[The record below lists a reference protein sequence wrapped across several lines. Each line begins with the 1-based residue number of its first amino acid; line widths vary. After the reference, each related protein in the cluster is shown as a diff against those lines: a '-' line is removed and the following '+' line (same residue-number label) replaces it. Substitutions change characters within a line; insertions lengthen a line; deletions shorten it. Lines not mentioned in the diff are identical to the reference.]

1 MKKSTFLFTNFILAT
16 CLSLA
21 GLTISVNAQEAENA
35 NLGNQFYIGL
45 NLVQV
50 SYREYNATDFGSP
63 DDDMVGT
70 LTQEASPGTLLTIGK
85 ELNEQL
91 SVELGIKNYG
101 ETKVTYKAADPDGNT
116 ATTNLTG
123 SVSSTLIGAKYNF
136 NRQEKFN
143 LYGKVGLE
151 SWENE
156 GKSSSTLILR
166 TGRFP
171 DGSNILS
178 DSNTSTEKGSDIV
191 LAVGIDFLTKIG
203 VFQAELAPRS
213 FKPKEGGEEYLSSN
227 FTLGYHYKF

>member
-1 MKKSTFLFTNFILAT
+1 MKKQTFLFTNFILAV

-21 GLTISVNAQEAENA
+21 GLTLSVNAQETEKA

-45 NLVQV
+45 NLVQT
-50 SYREYNATDFGSP
+50 SYREFTLADFRSP
-63 DDDMVGT
+63 GDVSPT

-101 ETKVTYKAADPDGNT
+101 EDKLTYKATNSGGDSFVST
-116 ATTNLTG
+116 STT

-151 SWENE
+151 SWETE
-156 GKSSSTLILR
+156 GKASLVVN
-166 TGRFP
+166 GREITFA
-171 DGSNILS
+171 DGS
-178 DSNTSTEKGSDIV
+178 DTETEKGSDIA

-213 FKPKEGGEEYLSSN
+213 FKPKKGGKEYLSSN
-227 FTLGYHYKF
+227 FTLGYAYKF